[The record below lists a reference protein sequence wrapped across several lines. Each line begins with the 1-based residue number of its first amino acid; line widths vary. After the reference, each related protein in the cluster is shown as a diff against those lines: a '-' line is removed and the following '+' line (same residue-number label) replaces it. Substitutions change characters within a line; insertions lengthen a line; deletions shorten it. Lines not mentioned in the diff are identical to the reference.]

1 MTKKNMIQ
9 EIQNQEAQL
18 YFQYMQATQHW
29 GHEDGVVVR
38 LRSKWAGVY
47 ALMESLGI
55 RQDFDH
61 PDNQAATEIRLT
73 LTCPA

>member
-38 LRSKWAGVY
+38 LRSKWVGIY
-47 ALMESLGI
+47 QLMESLGI
-55 RQDFDH
+55 SQDFYH
-61 PDNQAATEIRLT
+61 PDNQAALEIRN
-73 LTCPA
+73 AMAEV

>member
-1 MTKKNMIQ
+1 MTKKNMIL

-18 YFQYMQATQHW
+18 YFSYIQATQHW

-55 RQDFDH
+55 PQDDKH
-61 PDNQAATEIRLT
+61 PDNQAAMEIRLT
-73 LTCPA
+73 LREPV

>member
-1 MTKKNMIQ
+1 MTKKQMIQ

-18 YFQYMQATQHW
+18 YFSYMQATQHW

-47 ALMESLGI
+47 HLMETLGI
-55 RQDFDH
+55 PQDYTH